1 MLIADVPEFT
11 RPINSSIIFGGS
23 PAAGI
28 TVGAEMIRAISKN
41 YMEKRLRAIEFLP
54 FAGKKPPPAA
64 RSCDRLFLTRPLPRL
79 CLSL

>member
-23 PAAGI
+23 PTAGM

-41 YMEKRLRAIEFLP
+41 YMEKRLRAIEFFQ
-54 FAGKKPPPAA
+54 FAGKKRYPSPVAMIGSFNPTAA
-64 RSCDRLFLTRPLPRL
+64 
-79 CLSL
+79 